1 MRNNINI
8 KGNNQVFP
16 YLIEYA
22 KSNIS
27 YGNKNVFW
35 HNDGGIIKLLDNDI
49 QYHRNKNDWYLIS
62 EAGFTENN
70 SYIPKEVHTS
80 KIKVYIPNHSVS
92 TYKRGIKYALTM
104 YTWIN
109 GVKIDLGSFLF
120 SPNDSMAIS
129 KGTVKNGNSEY
140 FEMVEFDI
148 IDPFY
153 LLYSDEW
160 DTFRKNVC
168 HEPQRTNNNAPP
180 LYVSLF
186 VVNRYDGRYMMTE
199 DWIGGSTCF
208 TISNETD
215 FLSLQL
221 SVSNDPLGFK
231 ITMPMNDQYNWLLDY
246 LYETY
251 GINTGHDNI
260 RFVLGFKNSDSLIV
274 GPIIPYSAKESFGKI
289 EQVIEWDYVDD
300 GSALKTFFSD
310 WNAYDEGWTAFASFA
325 VIDTKYND
333 LNGIEELS
341 LISNEVPITQEIFA
355 MFTNGGSE
363 IISDYKSI
371 QYPVHSVVNKT
382 ERFTTTIERPNLSK
396 IEDDIAKLLKHNNI
410 DKLYIHKT
418 TTTPLLRVK

>member
-27 YGNKNVFW
+27 YSNKNVFW

-333 LNGIEELS
+333 LNGIEEVS
-341 LISNEVPITQEIFA
+341 LISNEVPITQEVFA

>member
-27 YGNKNVFW
+27 YSNKNIFW

-80 KIKVYIPNHSVS
+80 KLKVYIPNHSVS

-160 DTFRKNVC
+160 DAFRKNVC

-199 DWIGGSTCF
+199 GWIGGSTCF

-251 GINTGHDNI
+251 GINTGHNNI

-289 EQVIEWDYVDD
+289 EQLIEWDYVDD

-310 WNAYDEGWTAFASFA
+310 WNAYDEGWTAFVSFA

-333 LNGIEELS
+333 PNGIEELS

-363 IISDYKSI
+363 MISDYKSI